1 MRSLSSMNKQYSF
14 STISIEYHNSKQCST
29 PIMPFSRQTI
39 VSSCRRNVCTLTV
52 FAPHKR
58 TTTST
63 HGIRICFFSRSPLT
77 SSNPLPLTVTFP
89 PSPILLLTPSMA
101 TLASAPPVP
110 LIAAIAMLAVSIN
123 VSASVALP
131 LKYDDAVSEGA
142 IEPLGHRGSNQSAW
156 KSKREK
162 TRTKRRMEQ

>member
-1 MRSLSSMNKQYSF
+1 MQYSNHALF
-14 STISIEYHNSKQCST
+14 
-29 PIMPFSRQTI
+29 RQTV
-39 VSSCRRNVCTLTV
+39 VSSCRRNVFTV
-52 FAPHKR
+52 TFPVPHKR

-77 SSNPLPLTVTFP
+77 SSNPLPLKVAFAP
-89 PSPILLLTPSMA
+89 PSPILRLTPSMA
-101 TLASAPPVP
+101 TLANAPPVP
-110 LIAAIAMLAVSIN
+110 LIAVIAMLAVSIN

-162 TRTKRRMEQ
+162 TRTKRRMEQYTQGRCSQ